1 MKNIFQLVEE
11 QIQRLSLVSP
21 HAEGNHRSNT
31 QSAPDIRDYILLG
44 LCVVSPEYI
53 SLEISDSVQFLA
65 L

>member
-31 QSAPDIRDYILLG
+31 QSAPDIRDYIS
-44 LCVVSPEYI
+44 CVVSTEYI
-53 SLEISDSVQFLA
+53 SLEILDIVQFLA